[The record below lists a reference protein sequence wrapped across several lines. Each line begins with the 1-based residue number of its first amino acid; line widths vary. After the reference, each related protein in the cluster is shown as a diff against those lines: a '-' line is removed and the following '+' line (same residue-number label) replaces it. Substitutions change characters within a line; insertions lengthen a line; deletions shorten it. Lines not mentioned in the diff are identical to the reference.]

1 MPLDIWFT
9 PQGKIPV
16 NVESTESD
24 PVFLSVSKRTIVR
37 NTTWD
42 AELHVYFDVEQ
53 KPAVLHDKSGFKSKV
68 TTGVHGACNISRC
81 NNGVQTDRHLNN

>member
-53 KPAVLHDKSGFKSKV
+53 KPAVLHEGFPVNV
-68 TTGVHGACNISRC
+68 TKIIFGYAAATFFV
-81 NNGVQTDRHLNN
+81 